1 MAPLVG
7 AGTFLARRAAI
18 RILPWTWPLWV
29 AKGAFEAYENELTAR
44 QRGRLQNLLLKG
56 IPFPTA
62 LSRRER
68 TELRNLLFKVSPE
81 RLARYVA
88 AEASPL
94 PWPQQPGG

>member
-7 AGTFLARRAAI
+7 AGTYIARRAVF

-29 AKGAFEAYENELTAR
+29 ARGAYEAYDSELTPR
-44 QRGRLQNLLLKG
+44 QRTRLRNLLVKG
-56 IPFPTA
+56 MPCPTT

-68 TELRNLLFKVSPE
+68 TELRNLLLKVSPL
-81 RLARYVA
+81 RLAHYVA

-94 PWPQQPGG
+94 PWPQSPGG